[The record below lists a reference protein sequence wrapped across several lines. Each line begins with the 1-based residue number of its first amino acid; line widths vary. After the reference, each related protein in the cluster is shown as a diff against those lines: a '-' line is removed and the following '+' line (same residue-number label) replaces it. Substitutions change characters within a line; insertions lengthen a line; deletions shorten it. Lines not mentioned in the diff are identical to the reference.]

1 MCNDDPITNQLH
13 NRLEENDNTAINSAI
28 SKHDKEEKM
37 MKQKEEIHLD
47 SLWNMMKLWPF
58 Y

>member
-1 MCNDDPITNQLH
+1 MKMVAPNSQIWSDDPITNQLH

-28 SKHDKEEKM
+28 TTHNREEKM

-47 SLWNMMKLWPF
+47 SL
-58 Y
+58 